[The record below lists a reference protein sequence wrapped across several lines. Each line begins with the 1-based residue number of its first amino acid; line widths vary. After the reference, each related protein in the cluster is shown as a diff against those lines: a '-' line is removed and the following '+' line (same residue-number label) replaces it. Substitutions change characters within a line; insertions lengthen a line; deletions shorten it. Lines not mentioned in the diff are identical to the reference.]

1 MPALNKISMCEY
13 ISGYADGEG
22 CFSISFSR
30 RDKFLVGWETKP
42 SFSVSQNE
50 ERAQVLYF
58 MQKYFGCG
66 FMRRDFSDKTLKY
79 EVRSLDDLIS
89 KIIPHFEV
97 YPLFSS
103 KNDDFKLFKEICFLM
118 KDEKHRVSS
127 GLKRIVNLAC
137 KMNPGGKRRYS
148 REDILRTLR

>member
-1 MPALNKISMCEY
+1 
-13 ISGYADGEG
+13 
-22 CFSISFSR
+22 
-30 RDKFLVGWETKP
+30 
-42 SFSVSQNE
+42 
-50 ERAQVLYF
+50 
-58 MQKYFGCG
+58 
-66 FMRRDFSDKTLKY
+66 MRRDFSDKTLKY